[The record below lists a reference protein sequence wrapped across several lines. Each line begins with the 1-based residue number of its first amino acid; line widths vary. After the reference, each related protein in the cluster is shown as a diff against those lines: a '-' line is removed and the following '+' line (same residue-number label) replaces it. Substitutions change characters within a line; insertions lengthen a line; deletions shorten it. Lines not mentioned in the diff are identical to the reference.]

1 MNPIARLNVTRDG
14 RLEGKVAVVTGGSS
28 GIGLA
33 TAKRLH
39 AEGAKVAV
47 CGRDTARLNDAAAT
61 IGDDIVCVP
70 ADVAKLADIDRL
82 FLEVAD
88 RLGVIDVLFI
98 NAGVGKLARLA
109 ETTEAVYDEV
119 FDINT
124 KGAYFTMQK
133 AVPFLNDRA
142 SIILNGLAPVSPAW
156 RRPGTTAYTAS
167 KAALRSF
174 AQMAAVELADR
185 GIRVN
190 TVSPGPVLTPIYEHL
205 GLPAEMID
213 ARRGQLAAEVPLK
226 RLGAPEEIA
235 GVVAF
240 LASDDASYITG
251 TEIRVDGGIG

>member
-1 MNPIARLNVTRDG
+1 MMQGR

-39 AEGAKVAV
+39 AEGARVAV
-47 CGRDTARLNDAAAT
+47 CGRDMARLRGAAAS
-61 IGDDIVCVP
+61 IGNDIVCVP
-70 ADVAKLADIDRL
+70 ADVAKLAEIDRL
-82 FLEVAD
+82 FHEVAD

-174 AQMAAVELADR
+174 AQTAAVELADR

-213 ARRGQLAAEVPLK
+213 TRRAQLAAEIPLN

>member
-1 MNPIARLNVTRDG
+1 
-14 RLEGKVAVVTGGSS
+14 
-28 GIGLA
+28 
-33 TAKRLH
+33 
-39 AEGAKVAV
+39 
-47 CGRDTARLNDAAAT
+47 
-61 IGDDIVCVP
+61 
-70 ADVAKLADIDRL
+70 
-82 FLEVAD
+82 
-88 RLGVIDVLFI
+88 
-98 NAGVGKLARLA
+98 VGKLARLA

-133 AVPFLNDRA
+133 AVPFLNDGA

-174 AQMAAVELADR
+174 AQTAAVELADR

-213 ARRGQLAAEVPLK
+213 TRRAQLAAEVPLN

>member
-1 MNPIARLNVTRDG
+1 VTRNG
-14 RLEGKVAVVTGGSS
+14 RLEGKVAVVTGGGS

-39 AEGAKVAV
+39 SEGARVAI
-47 CGRDTARLNDAAAT
+47 CGRDVARLNDAAAT
-61 IGDDIVCVP
+61 IGHDIVCVP
-70 ADVAKLADIDRL
+70 ADVAKLAEIDRL
-82 FLEVAD
+82 FRDVAD
-88 RLGVIDVLFI
+88 QLGEIDVLFI

-133 AVPFLNDRA
+133 AVPYLNDRA

-174 AQMAAVELADR
+174 AQTAAVELAGR

-190 TVSPGPVLTPIYEHL
+190 TVSPGPILTPIYEHF
-205 GLPAEMID
+205 GLPAEIIET
-213 ARRGQLAAEVPLK
+213 RRGQLAAEIPLK
-226 RLGAPEEIA
+226 RLGTPEEIA

>member
-1 MNPIARLNVTRDG
+1 MTRDG

-33 TAKRLH
+33 TARRLH
-39 AEGAKVAV
+39 AEGARVAV
-47 CGRDTARLNDAAAT
+47 CGRDMARLHGAAAT
-61 IGDDIVCVP
+61 IGHDIVCVP
-70 ADVAKLADIDRL
+70 ADVAKLAEIDRL
-82 FLEVAD
+82 FHEVAGQ
-88 RLGVIDVLFI
+88 LGEIDVLFI

-156 RRPGTTAYTAS
+156 RRPGTTVYTAS

-174 AQMAAVELADR
+174 AQTAAVELADR

-190 TVSPGPVLTPIYEHL
+190 TVSPGPILTPIYEHI
-205 GLPAEMID
+205 GLAAEIIET
-213 ARRGQLAAEVPLK
+213 RRGQLAAEVPLK
-226 RLGAPEEIA
+226 RLGTPEEIA

-251 TEIRVDGGIG
+251 AEIRVDGGIG

>member
-1 MNPIARLNVTRDG
+1 MTQVR

-33 TAKRLH
+33 TVKRLH
-39 AEGAKVAV
+39 AEGARVAV
-47 CGRDTARLNDAAAT
+47 CGRDMARLKDTAAT
-61 IGDDIVCVP
+61 VGNDIVCVQ
-70 ADVAKLADIDRL
+70 ADVAKLDEIDRL
-82 FLEVAD
+82 FHEVAD
-88 RLGVIDVLFI
+88 KLGEIDVLFI

-109 ETTEAVYDEV
+109 ETTEADYDEV

-133 AVPFLNDRA
+133 AVPFLKDRA

-174 AQMAAVELADR
+174 AQTAAVELADR

-190 TVSPGPVLTPIYEHL
+190 TVSPGPILTPIYDHL
-205 GLPAEMID
+205 GLAAEMID
-213 ARRGQLAAEVPLK
+213 MRRAHLAAEVPLK
-226 RLGAPEEIA
+226 RIGTPEEIA
-235 GVVAF
+235 AVVAF
-240 LASDDASYITG
+240 LASDDASYVTG